1 MVSYLNDFV
10 SGYSDIKEKSTVLKV
25 KYYSRSIFGR
35 PQFSVVE
42 DFAENLFICWCDSM
56 AE

>member
-1 MVSYLNDFV
+1 MISYLNDFV
-10 SGYSDIKEKSTVLKV
+10 SEYSDIKEKCTVLKV

-42 DFAENLFICWCDSM
+42 DFAEKPFYML
-56 AE
+56 A